1 MPKIFIDPG
10 HGGKDSGAADN
21 GLLEKNI
28 TLYIALRMKYI
39 LEDEY
44 TNAQVKLS
52 REKDVYVGLSE
63 RAQMANAWGADYFV
77 SIHVNAGGG
86 TGFESY
92 VHSSRPSRTVAYQN
106 VMHEAIMG
114 ALRPKGIVDRGKK
127 AANFTVLQKT
137 KMPAILTENLFIDN
151 SNDASLLKD
160 PEFLGLVARAHVT
173 GLERAFGLKRKA
185 WEDENDVLQRAV
197 VINSFA
203 DFPAA
208 EQLAR
213 KYKAPIFLASFAAG
227 NIAETVYIVG
237 GSANGIKAKQIVNLS
252 GKNRYET
259 AQKVGKYLG
268 VL

>member
-10 HGGKDSGAADN
+10 HGGRDSGAVAN
-21 GLLEKNI
+21 GMMEKSI

-63 RAQMANAWGADYFV
+63 RAQMANACGANYFV

-92 VHSSRPSRTVAYQN
+92 VHSSRPSLTVAYQN

-127 AANFTVLQKT
+127 AANFAVLRET

-160 PEFLGLVARAHVT
+160 PEFLGLVARAHVN
-173 GLERAFGLKRKA
+173 GLERALGLKKKN
-185 WEDENDVLQRAV
+185 WEDENGMLKNAV

-203 DFPAA
+203 DFPMA
-208 EQLAR
+208 EAIAK
-213 KYKAPIFLASFAAG
+213 KYKAPIFLASYAAG
-227 NIAETVYIVG
+227 EIAETVYLIG
-237 GSANGIKAKQIVNLS
+237 GSAKGIKAKKIVNLS

-259 AQKVGKYLG
+259 AQKVGKHLG